1 MKRIIVPIILASAF
15 CGFVPRAA
23 AQEHSEGHAPAKVAI
38 DRNNA
43 GVTFMQKDLFKEAAL
58 AFREALT
65 ADPSFNLARINLGIA
80 LFYDQ
85 DLDGALQILSEAATG
100 EPRNPYIIFTGAL
113 ACKNK
118 EEREKAIERF
128 TRVTELDPKC
138 SASYYNLGI
147 LYARQGREKEAET
160 ALRRVLE
167 LDPAHTGALYN
178 LGGLLVKTGRAEEGK
193 RLLETF
199 RQHQESSVPKSGMGS
214 GTGYGEMG
222 KYAIAQEF
230 RGQATQPPNSKE

>member
-80 LFYDQ
+80 HFYDQ
-85 DLDGALQILSEAATG
+85 DLDGALQILSEAAIG

-118 EEREKAIERF
+118 GERERK
-128 TRVTELDPKC
+128 P
-138 SASYYNLGI
+138 
-147 LYARQGREKEAET
+147 
-160 ALRRVLE
+160 
-167 LDPAHTGALYN
+167 
-178 LGGLLVKTGRAEEGK
+178 
-193 RLLETF
+193 
-199 RQHQESSVPKSGMGS
+199 SSGS
-214 GTGYGEMG
+214 GG
-222 KYAIAQEF
+222 
-230 RGQATQPPNSKE
+230 